1 MELTEKCR
9 LYRRLDGEI
18 LTERHVQAAWYDRAI
33 RPERLYSMKGE
44 CVTVIHPGRWNL
56 GPGPDF
62 KNAILD
68 VGGHRV
74 IGDVEVHLKP
84 GDWVSHSHSGD
95 KAYRNVIAHVTW
107 RGGLPPAGLP
117 KDTVSIGLGR
127 FLTAE
132 SGFAPEQIDVTA
144 YPFGRYPAAPRPC
157 FTRLGHDTRLASEVI
172 GAAGAYRLKVKA
184 RRISRVLGAPKACRP
199 AREQL
204 FYSDIMNAL
213 GYGSSPQGFRKI
225 AEAVPLSNVLA
236 EPENAEAAFFAASQF
251 VDWHCGLHRPA
262 NSPRVRL
269 RSAARLFAAGDVLS
283 LLDEHDFS
291 PDNCRRMV
299 AVLCAGGVMGRGR
312 AGALMAN
319 VIIPFAI
326 AEGRLLSPP
335 AWIPPEDVSEPVRI
349 TAFRLLGRD
358 CNPLT
363 AYASNGLK
371 IQGLLQI
378 HRDYCLKLHPECE
391 FCEVGVAS

>member
-1 MELTEKCR
+1 MGTVEKCR
-9 LYRRLDGEI
+9 LYRKLDGET

-44 CVTVIHPGRWNL
+44 SVTVIHPGRWNL
-56 GPGPDF
+56 GAGPDF
-62 KNAILD
+62 KNAVLE

-74 IGDVEVHLKP
+74 IGDVEVHLRP
-84 GDWVSHSHSGD
+84 GDWVAHSHTGN
-95 KAYRNVIAHVTW
+95 KAYQNVIAHVTW

-117 KDTVSIGLGR
+117 KNAISIGLGR

-132 SGFAPEQIDVTA
+132 AGFSPEQIDVSA
-144 YPFGRYPAAPRPC
+144 YPFGRYPADPRPC
-157 FTRLGHDTRLASEVI
+157 FRRLGHDIRLASEVI

-184 RRISRVLGAPKACRP
+184 GRLARLLSAPKACRP
-199 AREQL
+199 ARKQL
-204 FYSDIMNAL
+204 FYSETMNAL
-213 GYGSSPQGFRKI
+213 GYGSNPNGFRKI

-236 EPENAEAAFFAASQF
+236 EPENAEAALLAAAQF
-251 VDWHCGLHRPA
+251 VDWHGGVHRPA
-262 NSPRVRL
+262 NSPQVRL
-269 RSAARLFAAGDVLS
+269 KSAARLFAAGEVLS
-283 LLDEHDFS
+283 MLDERDFS

-299 AVLCAGGVMGRGR
+299 ADLCGDGIMGRGR

-319 VIIPFAI
+319 VIVPFAI
-326 AEGRLLSPP
+326 AEGRLASPP
-335 AWIPPEDVSEPVRI
+335 EWIPPEDVSEPVRI

-371 IQGLLQI
+371 IQGLIQI
-378 HRDYCLKLHPECE
+378 HRDYCLRLHPECE
-391 FCEVGVAS
+391 SCEVGVAS